1 MVTKHGWVR
10 NPLSVIAIFAGVAEV
25 CGAAVLPQL
34 EGEAQTK
41 FMIFVMFFPCALVGL
56 FFYILWFKA
65 KVLYAPADYKDDAN
79 YMAANGLAKYSVDGK
94 VAGSTENE
102 PLKPAAAEEDSPGDM
117 TTSTCTED
125 QSKTDKSE
133 DVVDDKSPRASI
145 EIREPEAPYG
155 DPKGDRADVGT
166 PSTGQSIGG
175 RKPANEIKSFDV
187 YVAEKRALAK
197 LHKLYG
203 GSMTAPAIMSAD
215 GGPPYMIDGF
225 IENEKNQF
233 FIEVLYASKV
243 LEGRRIVAAGKRLAT
258 AWNAAPEKEQKRM
271 ICVICIVA
279 KSSDHLR
286 YHEAYAHSLLSG
298 FRDVNFRI
306 EAIDLS
312 EPQ

>member
-34 EGEAQTK
+34 DGEAQAK
-41 FMIFVMFFPCALVGL
+41 FMLFVMFFPCALVGL

-94 VAGSTENE
+94 IAGSSENKSLEPTE
-102 PLKPAAAEEDSPGDM
+102 AEDSSDDL
-117 TTSTCTED
+117 TASTAAED
-125 QSKTDKSE
+125 QSGTGNSEVVTD
-133 DVVDDKSPRASI
+133 DNSPRAST

-155 DPKGDRADVGT
+155 DHKGDQADVGT
-166 PSTGQSIGG
+166 PSAGQSIGSE
-175 RKPANEIKSFDV
+175 KPAKDIKSFEV

-197 LHKLYG
+197 LHKQYG

-215 GGPPYMIDGF
+215 GGPPYIIDGF
-225 IENEKNQF
+225 IENETNQF
-233 FIEVLYASKV
+233 FIEVLYASKA
-243 LEGRRIVAAGKRLAT
+243 LEGRRIIAAAKRLVT
-258 AWNAAPEKEQKRM
+258 AWNAARGKEKKHM
-271 ICVICIVA
+271 ICVICIA
-279 KSSDHLR
+279 TKYKDNLR
-286 YHEAYAHSLLSG
+286 YHVAYARSVLS
-298 FRDVNFRI
+298 RYDVNFRI

-312 EPQ
+312 EPH